1 MHVIHSMMR
10 YGTSKNTLIS
20 ETTQMKV
27 NILGILFLIITC
39 TACDD
44 TTSTLGQEVMPEG
57 DRVEI
62 KVAEYG
68 VHTKSI
74 MAESLLAK
82 TTTAYL
88 GKYTDPY
95 SQTIFE
101 TDFMAQFNCLEDFEF
116 PDKGIMKKEEDG
128 TIKAKLVELRL
139 YYTTYFGDSLNPQ
152 TVEVYPLTKRLSAD
166 ETYYTDINPEE
177 FIAQSPTPIAI
188 KSYTAV
194 DQTVKD
200 SIRWTSSYYPNLRVI
215 LPEDYGTMMINKFY
229 EDKSNYSNAEAFI
242 ENVCKGFYF
251 KCTQGDGTVLNIDQ
265 AHLNVYF
272 DYYIKSYNGKTD
284 SLVTGVAQFSATPE
298 VIQTNRF
305 KTENLEKLLTDEE
318 CTYLQTPAG
327 IFTEI
332 TLPIDE
338 LSMNDTINSAQ
349 LILTKYNHFNNE
361 KYQMNTPQTLLMVP
375 KSDMYKF
382 FENNQVPDNKSYFYT
397 TFSSSYN
404 QYDFSNIAYWINT
417 LRSKKRNDPTGYNKD
432 ENWNKVV
439 LIPVTMVTQAINN
452 QTVIVN
458 VRHDLQMNFAKLKGN
473 KDQLQLKV
481 IYSKF
486 KDMN

>member
-1 MHVIHSMMR
+1 
-10 YGTSKNTLIS
+10 
-20 ETTQMKV
+20 MKA
-27 NILGILFLIITC
+27 NILGVLFLIIIC

-62 KVAEYG
+62 KIAEYG
-68 VHTKSI
+68 VNTQSFR
-74 MAESLLAK
+74 ADRLLAK

-95 SQTIFE
+95 SKTTFE
-101 TDFMAQFNCLEDFEF
+101 ADFMAQFNCLEDFEF
-116 PDKGIMKKEEDG
+116 PDWEVMKKEEDG
-128 TIKAKLVELRL
+128 ETIKAKLTELRL

-152 TVEVYPLTKRLSAD
+152 TVEVYPLTERLNAD
-166 ETYYTDINPEE
+166 ETYYTDINPKE
-177 FIAQSPTPIAI
+177 FIAQSATPIAT
-188 KSYTAV
+188 KPYTAV
-194 DQTVKD
+194 DKTVKD
-200 SIRWTSSYYPNLRVI
+200 SIRWTSSYYPNLRII
-215 LPEDYGTMMINKFY
+215 LPENYGSEMIKKYYDNP
-229 EDKSNYSNAEAFI
+229 ENYSNAEVFI
-242 ENVCKGFYF
+242 NNVCKGFYF
-251 KCTQGDGTVLNIDQ
+251 KCVQGDGTVLNIDQ

-272 DYYIKSYNGKTD
+272 DYYIESSSGTRD

-305 KTENLEKLLTDEE
+305 VTKGIDEMIE
-318 CTYLQTPAG
+318 ESQKEDSKNANCTFLQTPAG
-327 IFTEI
+327 VFTEV

-338 LSMNDTINSAQ
+338 LSLNDTINSAQ

-361 KYQMNTPQTLLMVP
+361 EYQMNTPQTLLMVP

-397 TFSSSYN
+397 TFSSLYN

-432 ENWNKVV
+432 EDWNKVV
-439 LIPVTMVTQAINN
+439 LIPVTMVTQTINN
-452 QTVIVN
+452 QKVIVN

>member
-1 MHVIHSMMR
+1 
-10 YGTSKNTLIS
+10 
-20 ETTQMKV
+20 MKV
-27 NILGILFLIITC
+27 NILGILFLTLVC
-39 TACDD
+39 AACDD

-62 KVAEYG
+62 KVNEYD
-68 VHTKSI
+68 VNTKSI

-116 PDKGIMKKEEDG
+116 PDKEIMKKEEDG
-128 TIKAKLVELRL
+128 SIKAKLVELRL
-139 YYTTYFGDSLNPQ
+139 YYTTYFGDSLNVQ
-152 TVEVYPLTKRLSAD
+152 TVEAYPLAWHSDSDKKHLNED
-166 ETYYTDINPEE
+166 ETYYTDIDPVDFYDETK
-177 FIAQSPTPIAI
+177 APIAV
-188 KSYTAV
+188 KTYSAV
-194 DQTVKD
+194 DLTVKD
-200 SIRWTSSYYPNLRVI
+200 SLRWTSTYYPNVRV
-215 LPEDYGTMMINKFY
+215 LSNQLTEFGTEMINKFY
-229 EDKSNYSNAEAFI
+229 ENKNYYANAEAFI
-242 ENVCKGFYF
+242 KNVCPGFYF

-272 DYYIKSYNGKTD
+272 DYYIKSSTGKVD
-284 SLVTGVAQFSATPE
+284 SLVTGVAQFSATQE
-298 VIQTNRF
+298 VIQANRF
-305 KTENLEKLLTDEE
+305 KTDNLEKLIEDEE

-327 IFTEI
+327 IFTEV
-332 TLPIDE
+332 TLPIDD

-349 LILTKYNHFNNE
+349 LILTKYNHFNDE
-361 KYQMNTPQTLLMVP
+361 TYQMNTPQTLLMVP
-375 KSDMYKF
+375 KADMYKF
-382 FENNQVPDNKSYFYT
+382 FEENQVPDNKSYFYT
-397 TFSSSYN
+397 TYSSSFN
-404 QYDFSNIAYWINT
+404 QYDFSNIAYLVNT

-432 ENWNKVV
+432 SDWNKVV
-439 LIPVTMVTQAINN
+439 LIPVKMVTQTINQ

-473 KDQLQLKV
+473 KDKLQLKV